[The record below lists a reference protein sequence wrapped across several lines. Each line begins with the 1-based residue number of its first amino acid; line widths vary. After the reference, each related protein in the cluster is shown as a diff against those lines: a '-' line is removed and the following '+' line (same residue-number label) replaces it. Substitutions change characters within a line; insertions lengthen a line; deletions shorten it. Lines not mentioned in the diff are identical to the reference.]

1 MITYAKLIENA
12 KKKID
17 LNGLEH
23 RAIYAFL
30 GDILN
35 VDKTKLLMIKDEIV
49 EDNIL
54 ERFSEML
61 ADYIID
67 EIPIE
72 YVLGYT
78 YFYGNKIKVN
88 DNVLIPR
95 DETEELVEKA
105 IGLIKEGDKVLDL
118 CTGSGAI
125 AVSLKKEIKN
135 IEVAASDI
143 SSKALNVA
151 KENAK
156 DNDCDIE
163 FVEGDL
169 IYPFTMNNRKFDVIV
184 SNPPYISKDYQIN
197 NFVKHEPSIALFAEN
212 NGLENYEIIIKNL
225 EKVLNREGYI
235 LFEIGYDQKEAI
247 IDICKKYLN
256 NYEVNAYKDISGND
270 RMVVIKLL

>member
-1 MITYAKLIENA
+1 M
-12 KKKID
+12 
-17 LNGLEH
+17 
-23 RAIYAFL
+23 
-30 GDILN
+30 
-35 VDKTKLLMIKDEIV
+35 
-49 EDNIL
+49 
-54 ERFSEML
+54 
-61 ADYIID
+61 
-67 EIPIE
+67 
-72 YVLGYT
+72 
-78 YFYGNKIKVN
+78 
-88 DNVLIPR
+88 
-95 DETEELVEKA
+95 
-105 IGLIKEGDKVLDL
+105 
-118 CTGSGAI
+118 
-125 AVSLKKEIKN
+125 KKEIKN

>member
-1 MITYAKLIENA
+1 MITYGKLIENA

-35 VDKTKLLMIKDEIV
+35 ADKTKLLMIKDELV

-67 EIPIE
+67 EIPVE

-105 IGLIKEGDKVLDL
+105 IGCIKEGDKVLDL

-135 IEVAASDI
+135 IEVTASDI
-143 SSKALNVA
+143 SSKALSVA
-151 KENAK
+151 RENAK
-156 DNDCDIE
+156 DNNCDIE

-169 IYPFTMNNRKFDVIV
+169 IYPFIMSNKKFDVIV
-184 SNPPYISKDYQIN
+184 SNPPYVSKDYQIN

-212 NGLENYEIIIKNL
+212 DGLENYEIIIKNL
-225 EKVLNREGYI
+225 EKVLNRDGYI
-235 LFEIGYDQKEAI
+235 LFEIGYNQKEAI